1 MLVGRGFSALDG
13 KCVNFKEFCVAKN
26 SIFVVDVNNFCLA
39 AALIVGIEYTANGC
53 NKKVL
58 HKFKKKG

>member
-26 SIFVVDVNNFCLA
+26 RIF
-39 AALIVGIEYTANGC
+39 GIEYTTNGC

-58 HKFKKKG
+58 HKFKTRRVK